1 MSSKQ
6 LGSINTQTVGK
17 RGLSYDRV
25 QPGEYK
31 VECFVILVPLSVHGD
46 VVRSATIL
54 VFIPMS
60 LSYRP
65 MAALL
70 R

>member
-1 MSSKQ
+1 M
-6 LGSINTQTVGK
+6 GK

-60 LSYRP
+60 LPYRP